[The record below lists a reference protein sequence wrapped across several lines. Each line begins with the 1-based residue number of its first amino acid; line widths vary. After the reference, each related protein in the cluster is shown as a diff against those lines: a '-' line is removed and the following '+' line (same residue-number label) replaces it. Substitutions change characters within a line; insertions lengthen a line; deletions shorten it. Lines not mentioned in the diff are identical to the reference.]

1 MAMNLPHD
9 GQRPVANRRRP
20 LSFTSKIFSAPTVT
34 GDFVVGS
41 GFFEMEAS
49 QLTLARLRRTG

>member
-9 GQRPVANRRRP
+9 GRTPVASKRRP
-20 LSFTSKIFSAPTVT
+20 LDFTLKIFSAPTVT

-41 GFFEMEAS
+41 GFFEMAAS